1 MIRKG
6 TCQHH
11 QIKDLDLVVTY
22 LEFLE
27 FSKPLFFFYF
37 VGIKQIFIIEFSS
50 VFTTQQ
56 EPGVVQIPIGNNTGS
71 LPDLT
76 NFQFS
81 QPIHVPLDQ
90 DDQYNLSS
98 PYNSNVRSIL
108 YHIKL
113 FVFFYFLLA
122 YLY

>member
-6 TCQHH
+6 ICQHR
-11 QIKDLDLVVTY
+11 QIKDLGLVVTY

-27 FSKPLFFFYF
+27 FSKPSFLNRLRIEY
-37 VGIKQIFIIEFSS
+37 IFIIAFSS

-81 QPIHVPLDQ
+81 QPIHAPLDQ

-98 PYNSNVRSIL
+98 PYNSNVRSIF
-108 YHIKL
+108 YYSKL
-113 FVFFYFLLA
+113 FVLFISV
-122 YLY
+122 

>member
-1 MIRKG
+1 MIKKG
-6 TCQHH
+6 TYQHH
-11 QIKDLDLVVTY
+11 RIKDLGLAATY

-27 FSKPLFFFYF
+27 FSKPLFFNLL
-37 VGIKQIFIIEFSS
+37 GTEQIFIIDFSS

-81 QPIHVPLDQ
+81 QPIHAPLDQ

-98 PYNSNVRSIL
+98 PYNSNVRLIL
-108 YHIKL
+108 YYNCS
-113 FVFFYFLLA
+113 FYFLLA
-122 YLY
+122 Y

>member
-6 TCQHH
+6 ICQHH
-11 QIKDLDLVVTY
+11 RIKDLGLVVTY

-27 FSKPLFFFYF
+27 FSKYCFLIS
-37 VGIKQIFIIEFSS
+37 GIEQIFIIDFSS

-81 QPIHVPLDQ
+81 QPIHAPLDQ

-98 PYNSNVRSIL
+98 PYNSNVRSKL
-108 YHIKL
+108 YYNKL
-113 FVFFYFLLA
+113 FVLFISF
-122 YLY
+122 

>member
-1 MIRKG
+1 LRI
-6 TCQHH
+6 
-11 QIKDLDLVVTY
+11 
-22 LEFLE
+22 E
-27 FSKPLFFFYF
+27 
-37 VGIKQIFIIEFSS
+37 QIFIIDFSS

-81 QPIHVPLDQ
+81 QPIHAPLDQ

-98 PYNSNVRSIL
+98 PYNSNVRSIS
-108 YHIKL
+108 YYNK
-113 FVFFYFLLA
+113 
-122 YLY
+122 

>member
-6 TCQHH
+6 TYQHRR
-11 QIKDLDLVVTY
+11 IKDLGLAVTY

-27 FSKPLFFFYF
+27 FSKALFFILL
-37 VGIKQIFIIEFSS
+37 GIEHIFTMNFSS

-81 QPIHVPLDQ
+81 QPIHAPLDQ

-108 YHIKL
+108 YYYCL
-113 FVFFYFLLA
+113 FFLFPF
-122 YLY
+122 

>member
-1 MIRKG
+1 MF
-6 TCQHH
+6 
-11 QIKDLDLVVTY
+11 D
-22 LEFLE
+22 
-27 FSKPLFFFYF
+27 
-37 VGIKQIFIIEFSS
+37 FSS

-81 QPIHVPLDQ
+81 PPIHVPLDQ

-98 PYNSNVRSIL
+98 PYNSNVRKI
-108 YHIKL
+108 
-113 FVFFYFLLA
+113 
-122 YLY
+122 

>member
-1 MIRKG
+1 MN
-6 TCQHH
+6 
-11 QIKDLDLVVTY
+11 
-22 LEFLE
+22 
-27 FSKPLFFFYF
+27 
-37 VGIKQIFIIEFSS
+37 FSS

-81 QPIHVPLDQ
+81 QPIHAPLDQ

-108 YHIKL
+108 YYYCL
-113 FVFFYFLLA
+113 LFLLPFCIFTTN
-122 YLY
+122 YIHKKLTI